1 MLADLS
7 KLLRDW
13 FKRDDFA
20 VVVAVYVIA
29 VGVWTAVVFVDRP
42 TGRILAE

>member
-7 KLLRDW
+7 KLLRDR
-13 FKRDDFA
+13 FEGDDFA
-20 VVVAVYVIA
+20 VIVAVDVVA
-29 VGVWTAVVFVDRP
+29 VGVWTAVVFVNRP